1 MSEGW
6 PWITLALLGAYH
18 GLNPAMGWLFAVA
31 LGLQEQRRGAVLQA
45 LPPIA
50 LGHATAVLL
59 AVLVVGVAQIVI
71 PLDVLRYA
79 CAGVLILFGLYKLG
93 RRRHP
98 RWVGMQVG
106 FKDLTAWSFLMAT
119 AHGAGLMLIPVLLGL
134 SFTGQ
139 MQEAHAHG
147 THADHAAMTG
157 SATVLSDFAVV
168 GLHTLAM
175 FAVMGAVALIVYEK
189 LGVMIL
195 KRAWLNVDLL
205 WAGAL
210 VGAGLITLVI

>member
-1 MSEGW
+1 
-6 PWITLALLGAYH
+6 
-18 GLNPAMGWLFAVA
+18 
-31 LGLQEQRRGAVLQA
+31 
-45 LPPIA
+45 
-50 LGHATAVLL
+50 
-59 AVLVVGVAQIVI
+59 
-71 PLDVLRYA
+71 
-79 CAGVLILFGLYKLG
+79 
-93 RRRHP
+93 
-98 RWVGMQVG
+98 
-106 FKDLTAWSFLMAT
+106 
-119 AHGAGLMLIPVLLGL
+119 
-134 SFTGQ
+134 
-139 MQEAHAHG
+139 
-147 THADHAAMTG
+147 MTG